1 MRSFVVQ
8 FGLLLLLFCA
18 PTDEPVHPP
27 PLPLLASRQ
36 QMLGGSDDAY
46 VREVSFVDPINQKMT
61 MFSVNLSLSREW
73 APFTRE
79 RA

>member
-1 MRSFVVQ
+1 MRSFVLQ
-8 FGLLLLLFCA
+8 FGLLLLLVCA
-18 PTDEPVHPP
+18 FTDEPAHPP
-27 PLPLLASRQ
+27 PPPASRQ

-73 APFTRE
+73 APSARE
-79 RA
+79 RV